1 MNINTAKSVKKK
13 LPFKHEVV
21 LHVIF
26 KSKEAYQW
34 CKHQINSEVVD
45 QVIELNE
52 LYEFLLEILNMFEKE
67 FENQENV
74 KNYKFRFS
82 CNVNIVALEGDSKEK
97 ANHIIK

>member
-1 MNINTAKSVKKK
+1 
-13 LPFKHEVV
+13 
-21 LHVIF
+21 
-26 KSKEAYQW
+26 
-34 CKHQINSEVVD
+34 
-45 QVIELNE
+45 
-52 LYEFLLEILNMFEKE
+52 MFEKE